1 MSAVGSSLSKYQPTD
16 AQLRY
21 VGAVLAYL
29 VASVHLFHPRRG
41 FPRLALLVA
50 TDNVALLLPDPR
62 PLLFLVSGLAIL
74 AGPILLL
81 WGFPRKPVY
90 IGGVV
95 LMVTY
100 VVGFFAWHLSGHG
113 GFLPGREPLYHGL
126 TPVQAVIEHLRA
138 YPIAGLS
145 KMAEILLLLVLLVLY
160 RREA

>member
-1 MSAVGSSLSKYQPTD
+1 MADVGSSLSKYRPTD

-29 VASVHLFHPRRG
+29 VASIHLFHPKRG
-41 FPRLALLVA
+41 FPRLVLFVS
-50 TDNVALLLPDPR
+50 TDNVALLLGDPR
-62 PLLFLVSGLAIL
+62 PLLFVISGLAIL

-90 IGGVV
+90 VGGIF
-95 LMVTY
+95 LLLTY
-100 VVGFFAWHLSGHG
+100 IVGYFAWHLSGHG

-138 YPIAGLS
+138 YPIARLS
-145 KMAEILLLLVLLVLY
+145 KIAEMFLLIVLVVLY
-160 RREA
+160 RRGA